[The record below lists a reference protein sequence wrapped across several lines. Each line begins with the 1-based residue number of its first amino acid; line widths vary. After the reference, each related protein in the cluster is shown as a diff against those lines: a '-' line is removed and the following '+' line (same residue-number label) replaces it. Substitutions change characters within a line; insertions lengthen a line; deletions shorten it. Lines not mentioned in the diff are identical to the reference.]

1 MNSFVCN
8 ILFSLLLFRSG
19 CAFQQDSLFVHQ
31 SSFATASKII
41 HNNNALFLFARWG
54 GGGSTPEQQNRD
66 SPDSLSGVDQVMQSM
81 QSFKTNQKL
90 GSLTSSVLQ
99 ELSTVRVEGRSEDGK
114 IRVFMNGQQYPL
126 AVQVG
131 DDIDLTTINTA
142 LTQAMQDAHSKSF
155 SLMESKLNR
164 FYDELGLPGSAL
176 KK

>member
-1 MNSFVCN
+1 MVSN
-8 ILFSLLLFRSG
+8 IN
-19 CAFQQDSLFVHQ
+19 
-31 SSFATASKII
+31 

-54 GGGSTPEQQNRD
+54 GGGSSPEQNRD

-90 GSLTSSVLQ
+90 GSLTSGVLQ
-99 ELSTVRVEGRSEDGK
+99 ELSAVRVEGRSEDGK
-114 IRVFMNGQQYPL
+114 IRVVMNGQQYPL

-131 DDIDLTTINTA
+131 DDVDLTTINTA
-142 LTQAMQDAHSKSF
+142 LTQAMQDAHLKSF
-155 SLMESKLNR
+155 SLMESKLKS

>member
-1 MNSFVCN
+1 
-8 ILFSLLLFRSG
+8 
-19 CAFQQDSLFVHQ
+19 
-31 SSFATASKII
+31 
-41 HNNNALFLFARWG
+41 
-54 GGGSTPEQQNRD
+54 
-66 SPDSLSGVDQVMQSM
+66 MQSM

-155 SLMESKLNR
+155 SLMLWCIWRLKPGCAILSTTLKSMCATILSVSSIYWSGCGTGHR
-164 FYDELGLPGSAL
+164 AGLYTRRRPVCTARRWYRDLLWIGLDFFKTCLLAL
-176 KK
+176 TRI